1 MTLFPRSSN
10 VDDDKIWRL
19 YHNIYRIFKVVIWL
33 KTTKIVVVANA
44 QIWRGLIYHHF
55 RALTTTTFLAILS
68 LKTTLNILF
77 L

>member
-1 MTLFPRSSN
+1 M
-10 VDDDKIWRL
+10 
-19 YHNIYRIFKVVIWL
+19 WL

-44 QIWRGLIYHHF
+44 RIWRGLIYHHF
-55 RALTTTTFLAILS
+55 RALTATTFLAILS